1 MSDSSST
8 SARERLGAVG
18 VWLGSLGGASARD
31 GAAAA
36 AEVERLGYGG
46 LWFGEA
52 LGKEAF
58 VNAALLLGATERIVV
73 ATGIANIWVRDAS
86 AANAAAQALG
96 EAHPGRFV
104 LGLGVSHAPLVDM
117 RGHDYGKPLSAM
129 RSFLDGIDA
138 ATYAAPPADP
148 AVPVVLGALRPK
160 MLELA
165 RDRTAGA
172 HPYLTTP
179 QHTAQARALLGDGPL
194 LAPEQTVVLE
204 RDPAVARATARRF
217 AATYLALPNYT
228 RNLLA
233 LGFEDADVAGGGS
246 DRLVDALV
254 AWGDAET
261 IAARVRAHHEAGAD
275 HVAIQPLAPA
285 LDGQLEQLR
294 ALAPLLLP

>member
-217 AATYLALPNYT
+217 VATYLALPNYT